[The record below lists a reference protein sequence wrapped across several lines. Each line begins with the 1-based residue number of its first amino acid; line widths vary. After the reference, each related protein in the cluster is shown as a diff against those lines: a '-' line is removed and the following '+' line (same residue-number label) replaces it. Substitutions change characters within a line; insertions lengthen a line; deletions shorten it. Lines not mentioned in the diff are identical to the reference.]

1 MNYKKALFCAP
12 PQNSVKGYEM
22 NRYAQCHTIKHR
34 PPTRF
39 LFIITLCVMTL
50 ASCTNK
56 KESSTEPIRFAF
68 QNRVGSAIPVIA
80 VEKGFFADHG
90 LNVLPLRFNNGPAC
104 AEALYS
110 GSADVGTMGD
120 TAAIICASRTKNLRM
135 IASHSTGEH
144 RHRVIVQS
152 MGPYHSL
159 SDLIGKRIGMKK
171 GTSTYGGFLAAM
183 EAAGIPAKEIQ
194 VIDLSPSTLP
204 DALAAG
210 SIDAFAASEPT
221 PSVGEIKGGRELMT
235 FGGMGNRYPIMMLA
249 QSEFLKNREKET
261 AGFVLA
267 LRDAERFVQDHPGQ
281 TVDIMAKATGLP
293 LEVVRSAM
301 ARHAYALTMDDTI
314 IGSLSETAVFLKRSG
329 NIERVPDFAITCA
342 TGYL

>member
-1 MNYKKALFCAP
+1 MIRN
-12 PQNSVKGYEM
+12 
-22 NRYAQCHTIKHR
+22 AQRHTIKHR
-34 PPTRF
+34 TPARV
-39 LFIITLCVMTL
+39 LFIITLCVATL

-56 KESSTEPIRFAF
+56 KDTPPKPIRFAF
-68 QNRVGSAIPVIA
+68 QNRVGSAIPVMA

-110 GSADVGTMGD
+110 GSADIGTMGD

-144 RHRVIVQS
+144 RHRVIVKSEAPYQS
-152 MGPYHSL
+152 L
-159 SDLIGKRIGMKK
+159 ADLAGKRIGMKK

-183 EAAGIPAKEIQ
+183 DAAGIPAKEIQ

-204 DALAAG
+204 EALAAG

-261 AGFVLA
+261 TGFVQA
-267 LRDAERFVQDHPGQ
+267 LQDAERFVQDHPEQ

-293 LEVVRSAM
+293 PEVVRSAM
-301 ARHAYALTMDDTI
+301 ARHAYTLTMDDTI
-314 IGSLSETAVFLKRSG
+314 MGSLSETAAFLKRSG
-329 NIERVPDFAITCA
+329 NIKKVPDFATTCA